1 MAERSLVTL
10 SEKKVVNCSAIDKM
24 EERFGRAGTADRCS
38 KVLMVFQSWRGFELF
53 VVMSGV
59 WYIFLA
65 ARMALW

>member
-10 SEKKVVNCSAIDKM
+10 SEKKVVNCSAIDEM

-53 VVMSGV
+53 AVMS
-59 WYIFLA
+59 
-65 ARMALW
+65 